1 MGDIHIGEAPVLIER
16 ADGRAVFL
24 DLRWRKASAFIE
36 EGEEIKWFG
45 LHHGAEVFGK
55 NRIVAVENDFFDDE
69 LGAFGNSENDAGT
82 VFAGDFLYAI
92 LHADI
97 GVIPILVEGQ
107 NFLAVLLD
115 FFIIHDIA
123 GFDSEVAADAV
134 ERDVLGSLDDDFFNN
149 RAALE
154 ENGHFHAVAERFCE
168 EAHIRNAA
176 GLVKGA
182 HILFGG
188 PFAVGLADLCG
199 EIRKDTVFGNT
210 RSAYCFDG
218 DLFNDRASGIGGFL
232 GVKF

>member
-1 MGDIHIGEAPVLIER
+1 MGDIYICKASVLVKR
-16 ADGRAVFL
+16 ADGRAVFF
-24 DLRWRKASAFIE
+24 DLRWCEASAFVE

-45 LHHGAEVFGK
+45 LHHSAEVFGK
-55 NRIVAVENDFFDDE
+55 NRVVAVENDFFDDE
-69 LGAFGNSENDAGT
+69 LGAFGNGENDAGT
-82 VFAGDFLYAI
+82 VFSWDFLHAV

-115 FFIIHDIA
+115 FFIIHDIT
-123 GFDSEVAADAV
+123 GFDPEVATDAV
-134 ERDVLGSLDDDFFNN
+134 EWDVLGSLDDDFFNN

-154 ENGHFHAVAERFCE
+154 EDGHFHAVAERFRE